1 MSEEQLL
8 TPNDVAR
15 LLLVSPVTVRQWA
28 QKGLIESQATPGGH
42 RRFTCQAVNAFA
54 AARGLALVAESQQ
67 GSGPGQEPLRILIVE
82 DDAQLRSFL
91 VELFASREQ
100 SVNVEVAV
108 SGFEAGSKVRG
119 FAPDIVL
126 LDLMLPGIDGI
137 EVCRQL
143 KADVST
149 CAIRVV
155 AMTGYYSTEN
165 VNQILA
171 AGAEVCLR
179 KPLDIAQVLAVCGI
193 D

>member
-1 MSEEQLL
+1 MSEEPLL

-42 RRFTCQAVNAFA
+42 RRFSRQAVNAFA
-54 AARGLALVAESQQ
+54 AERGVALVAESQQ
-67 GSGPGQEPLRILIVE
+67 SRGPEQLRILIVE

-91 VELFASREQ
+91 VELFATREPPV
-100 SVNVEVAV
+100 SVEVAV
-108 SGFEAGSKVRG
+108 SGFDAGSKVREFG
-119 FAPDIVL
+119 PDIVL

-137 EVCRQL
+137 QVCRQL
-143 KADVST
+143 KTDVST
-149 CAIRVV
+149 CAIRIV

-171 AGAEVCLR
+171 AGAEACLR
-179 KPLDIAQVLAVCGI
+179 KPLDIARVLSICGI